1 MSALSTAWLLIVLLW
16 TGDIRD
22 EHSIRQQHLSL
33 YATEDKCRASAA
45 LIGSAL
51 EPGQTSLTFCIQG
64 ASKIV
69 GAMLQQG
76 RTAAAVSESS
86 PRVGS
91 SQ

>member
-1 MSALSTAWLLIVLLW
+1 MSALSTAWLLIALLW

-22 EHSIRQQHLSL
+22 EHSIQQTISYH
-33 YATEDKCRASAA
+33 ATEDECRASAA

-69 GAMLQQG
+69 GAALRKKTPQLS
-76 RTAAAVSESS
+76 AD
-86 PRVGS
+86 P
-91 SQ
+91 

>member
-51 EPGQTSLTFCIQG
+51 EPGQTSLTFCVQG

-69 GAMLQQG
+69 GAMLHQG
-76 RTAAAVSESS
+76 GAAAAL
-86 PRVGS
+86 PPIAPTGRF
-91 SQ
+91 